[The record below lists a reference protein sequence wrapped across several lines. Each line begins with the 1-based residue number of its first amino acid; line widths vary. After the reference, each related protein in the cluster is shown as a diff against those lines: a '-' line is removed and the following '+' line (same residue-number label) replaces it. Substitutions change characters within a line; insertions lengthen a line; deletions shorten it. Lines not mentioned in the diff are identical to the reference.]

1 MDLIGACIDPTSVGI
16 QEPPRRIVVE
26 PMFGP
31 RPGRPVL
38 CIWACFMLSAFVL
51 SVAATLARADG
62 VFVRPPELE
71 PDVQFWTRIYTSVT
85 TNGGLIH
92 DERFL
97 GIVYEEIK
105 FDPAATPRQRQHI
118 VEDARDRYAHI
129 LRRLVTVPHS
139 EWTADDQRVSAL
151 WPAQSTAR
159 DFSAAAEHVRFQLG
173 QADRFREGL
182 VRSGEWEAH
191 IGETLAALGL
201 PKEIAALPHVE
212 SSFNAAAYS
221 KVGAAGLW
229 QFMRSTGRRFMRI
242 DAVVDERMDPY
253 KATVGAAQLLQYNY
267 NLLGSWPLAI
277 TAYNHGAEG
286 MRRAKATMGT
296 DDIATIV
303 RKYQSRTFGFASRN
317 FYVCFL
323 AALEVDHNPEKYFGA
338 ISRRPQVRSHT
349 VTLSHFMPVSAIEA
363 AAGADRNTLR
373 SLNPSLLGSVWNG
386 SRFVPRGFDLR
397 LPDNGVPFDASAVL
411 ARVPSEQQYTV
422 QRSDP
427 THRVRKGDTL
437 ASIASAHGTTI
448 DALTRLNRLAAD
460 VPVQRG
466 QVLRLPEP
474 SPVAVAAASPPPAKP
489 ETMEVYV
496 VRRGDALSEISRRV
510 GIPEAELMRMNGLR
524 DRDYLYE
531 GQQLRVATGTAQ
543 GTPAVPTGVVTIA
556 QLPSPPAVED
566 TVPAETVSDA
576 DVARQQA
583 AQPVSAAQAAELGP
597 SLVPGGEST
606 ASADPSDYT
615 VSSNGTIIV
624 QAAETL
630 GHYADW
636 LGIRAQLLREVNNMR
651 YRKPVVIGHRL
662 KLDFSV
668 VDAATFEQ
676 RRRAYQQA
684 LQEAFFEQFR
694 ITGTETHVVKG
705 GESLWTITQRRA
717 NLPIWLMRQY
727 NPDVDFADVR
737 PGVRI
742 SIPLITPSGSAAVG
756 Q

>member
-1 MDLIGACIDPTSVGI
+1 
-16 QEPPRRIVVE
+16 
-26 PMFGP
+26 MFGS
-31 RPGRPVL
+31 RPGRPDLLLSLIVL
-38 CIWACFMLSAFVL
+38 VGSFAAFSAPGP
-51 SVAATLARADG
+51 ARADD
-62 VFVRPPELE
+62 VFVRPAELE
-71 PDVQFWTRIYTSVT
+71 PDIGFWTRIYTSVT

-92 DERFL
+92 DDRFL

-105 FDPAATPRQRQHI
+105 FDDAASPRERQRV
-118 VEDARDRYAHI
+118 VEDARDRYARI
-129 LRRLVTVPHS
+129 LRHLARDPES
-139 EWTADDQRVSAL
+139 AWTAEDKRVRGL
-151 WPAQSTAR
+151 WPDGATSR
-159 DFSAAAEHVRFQLG
+159 DLLAGADHVRFQLG

-182 VRSGEWEAH
+182 IRSGEWETH
-191 IGETLAALGL
+191 IAETLASLGL

-253 KATVGAAQLLQYNY
+253 KSTVGAAQLLQYNY

-286 MRRAKATMGT
+286 MRRAKAVMGT
-296 DDIATIV
+296 DDIAVIV

-317 FYVCFL
+317 FYVSFL
-323 AALEVDHNPEKYFGA
+323 AALDVDRNYTKYFGA
-338 ISRRPQVRSHT
+338 LARRPPVRSHT
-349 VTLSHFMPVSAIEA
+349 ITLTNYMPVSAIEA
-363 AAGADRNTLR
+363 AARVDRSVLR

-386 SRFVPRGFDLR
+386 ARFVPRGFELR
-397 LPDNGVPFDASAVL
+397 LPDSGTPFDANTIL
-411 ARVPSEQQYTV
+411 ARVPAEQRYAA
-422 QRSDP
+422 QRSDA
-427 THRVRKGDTL
+427 THRVRRGETL
-437 ASIASAHGTTI
+437 AAIARAHGTSA
-448 DALTRLNRLAAD
+448 DALARLNGLAGVAQ
-460 VPVQRG
+460 VRKG
-466 QVLRLPEP
+466 QLLRLPEP
-474 SPVAVAAASPPPAKP
+474 APVGMVAAASSPPAP
-489 ETMEVYV
+489 EVAEVYV
-496 VRRGDALSEISRRV
+496 VRRGDSLSEIAKRV
-510 GIPEAELMRMNGLR
+510 GIPEAELMRLNALR
-524 DRDYLYE
+524 NRDSLYE
-531 GQQLRVATGTAQ
+531 GQQLRVAGASGT
-543 GTPAVPTGVVTIA
+543 TPASRQGVVTIA
-556 QLPSPPAVED
+556 QLPAPPVNED
-566 TVPAETVSDA
+566 TIPAETVSDA
-576 DVARQQA
+576 EVARQQA

-597 SLVPGGEST
+597 SLMPGGESA

-615 VSSNGTIIV
+615 VAANGTIIV

-636 LGIRAQLLREVNNMR
+636 LGIRAQRLRELNHMR
-651 YRKPVVIGHRL
+651 FRKPVVIGHRL

-684 LQEAFFEQFR
+684 MQGAFFEQYR
-694 ITGTETHVVKG
+694 ITGTESHVIKP

-727 NPDVDFADVR
+727 NPDVDFSDVR

-742 SIPLITPSGSAAVG
+742 LVPLIEASASGTAG